1 MAENERVNPDA
12 LREDLLELA
21 DVIRRLDENGELL
34 DAGPQLIKIFG
45 NLRSQLFEYEVR
57 HTGRLF
63 GKKDDIP
70 EVVEAQR
77 IVKEAARQL
86 EEEEDELWWHR
97 FSADPEDEDEF

>member
-1 MAENERVNPDA
+1 MAENEQVNPES

-21 DVIRRLDENGELL
+21 EVIRRLDESGELL
-34 DAGPQLIKIFG
+34 EAAPQLIKIFG

-63 GKKDDIP
+63 GGGNDLP

-77 IVKEAARQL
+77 IVNEAARQL

-97 FSADPEDEDEF
+97 FSADPEDEEDF